1 MRRPYRALARVV
13 VLGMLAGA
21 AGCFVDDPGH
31 PRGFPEAAVDDTAS
45 PSPSA
50 PSAPALTDAR
60 ARSALLRQ
68 GDLGDTWGGTRG
80 AATWRDGLLKGRT
93 DRPECQELLDAVYA
107 EDVLGKPRGGT
118 AVAGFDDFE
127 YGAQLRYQVGA
138 YDRADVDARLGHLR
152 QLVDQCREFTIT
164 GSQGREHGAEVTP
177 VDLPGDLGDARQGLR
192 LVVSGDVEGEDS
204 ALTFDLATVRVGDT
218 AALVTHGGLYGIDD
232 TATRDA
238 ARAGAKRLRDVLEKE
253 RQGATKGEKTPKK
266 TPKKTP
272 NKTSE
277 ASPGESSEG
286 GGTTPPSSGEETT
299 EEDTA
304 DQDTS
309 EEQSPDETSADEDDY
324 SDEAGRPARVTGPP
338 PSPPSATA

>member
-1 MRRPYRALARVV
+1 MRRPYRVLARVV

-68 GDLGDTWGGTRG
+68 GDLGDTWAGTKG

-152 QLVDQCREFTIT
+152 QLIDECGKFTIT
-164 GSQGREHGAEVTP
+164 GSQGREHGAEVAP

-238 ARAGAKRLRDVLEKE
+238 ALAGAKRLRDVLEKE
-253 RQGATKGEKTPKK
+253 RQGATKGGKTPKK
-266 TPKKTP
+266 DPKKDPKKTG
-272 NKTSE
+272 E
-277 ASPGESSEG
+277 ASPGTSPEDDRTTTRPSE
-286 GGTTPPSSGEETT
+286 EETT
-299 EEDTA
+299 EEDTSE
-304 DQDTS
+304 QDTS
-309 EEQSPDETSADEDDY
+309 EEQSPDGTSADEDDY

-338 PSPPSATA
+338 PSPRSATA

>member
-1 MRRPYRALARVV
+1 MRRPYRVLARVV

-68 GDLGDTWGGTRG
+68 GDLGDTWAGTQG

-152 QLVDQCREFTIT
+152 QLVDECGEFTIT
-164 GSQGREHGAEVTP
+164 GSQGREHGAEVAP
-177 VDLPGDLGDARQGLR
+177 VELPGDLGDARQGLR

-266 TPKKTP
+266 DPKKTG
-272 NKTSE
+272 E
-277 ASPGESSEG
+277 ASPGTSPEDDRTTTRPSE
-286 GGTTPPSSGEETT
+286 EDTT
-299 EEDTA
+299 EE
-304 DQDTS
+304 DTS
-309 EEQSPDETSADEDDY
+309 EEQSPDGTSADEDDY
-324 SDEAGRPARVTGPP
+324 SDEAGRPALVTGPP
-338 PSPPSATA
+338 PAPPSATA

>member
-1 MRRPYRALARVV
+1 MRRPYRVLARVV

-68 GDLGDTWGGTRG
+68 GDLGGTWAGTQG

-118 AVAGFDDFE
+118 AVTGFDDFE

-152 QLVDQCREFTIT
+152 QLVDACGEFTIT
-164 GSQGREHGAEVTP
+164 GAQGREHGAEVVP

-192 LVVSGDVEGEDS
+192 LVVSGDVEGEDG

-253 RQGATKGEKTPKK
+253 RKGATKGEKTPKNTPDR
-266 TPKKTP
+266 TPK
-272 NKTSE
+272 
-277 ASPGESSEG
+277 ASPEESSEAG
-286 GGTTPPSSGEETT
+286 GSPPPPSEEETTEEETT
-299 EEDTA
+299 EEDT
-304 DQDTS
+304 T
-309 EEQSPDETSADEDDY
+309 EERSPDGTSGDEDDY
-324 SDEAGRPARVTGPP
+324 SDEAGRPALVTGPL

>member
-1 MRRPYRALARVV
+1 MRRPYRVLARVV

-50 PSAPALTDAR
+50 SSAPALTDAR

-68 GDLGDTWGGTRG
+68 GDLGDAWAGTQG

-107 EDVLGKPRGGT
+107 EDVLGTPRGGT
-118 AVAGFDDFE
+118 AVTGFDDYE

-138 YDRADVDARLGHLR
+138 YDRAEVDARLGNLR
-152 QLVDQCREFTIT
+152 RLVDDCGEFTIT
-164 GSQGREHGAEVTP
+164 GAQGREHGAEVTP

-204 ALTFDLATVRVGDT
+204 ALTLDLATVRVGDT

-238 ARAGAKRLRDVLEKE
+238 ALAGAKRLRTALEKE
-253 RQGATKGEKTPKK
+253 RQDPGNGAKTPKK
-266 TPKKTP
+266 TPGKTP
-272 NKTSE
+272 K
-277 ASPGESSEG
+277 ASP
-286 GGTTPPSSGEETT
+286 
-299 EEDTA
+299 
-304 DQDTS
+304 
-309 EEQSPDETSADEDDY
+309 EQSPQDDGTQ
-324 SDEAGRPARVTGPP
+324 AP
-338 PSPPSATA
+338 PSEEESS